1 VEKFFGMFGRLSLL
15 AAFFLV
21 NVLEAARTGSFS
33 KTAQIVI
40 VTEDPSVIV
49 GMEGFDIPLTLAMK
63 ASVWRECHQYIPVS
77 IKRALI
83 LENQGKDEALRD
95 CVDLKLSSVF
105 TSEAS
110 DDVRLQHLR
119 SIGVK
124 HLVANSSMQQIM
136 NGEGI
141 GRSLVVAHKIMN
153 DNAIYLMSLGI
164 EKLRAQGYVF
174 SKSF

>member
-1 VEKFFGMFGRLSLL
+1 MST
-15 AAFFLV
+15 
-21 NVLEAARTGSFS
+21 LEAARTGSFS

-49 GMEGFDIPLTLAMK
+49 GMEGFDISLTLAMK
-63 ASVWRECHQYIPVS
+63 ASVWRECHQFIPVS
-77 IKRALI
+77 ITRALI
-83 LENQGKDEALRD
+83 LETQGKDEALRD

-105 TSEAS
+105 TFEAS
-110 DDVRLQHLR
+110 DDMRLQHLR

-141 GRSLVVAHKIMN
+141 GRSLVVPHHVMN
-153 DNAIYLMSLGI
+153 NESIYSMSLGI
-164 EKLRAQGYVF
+164 EKLRAYGYVF
-174 SKSF
+174 SKAS